1 MQLKVYGYPINPIL
15 YIYIS
20 CAIVYLIVCMTK
32 RSVIISILLFGKNA
46 RKRSSQ
52 RNYSK
57 GRQVVRDLGDI
68 EALLANQKQR
78 GEQM

>member
-1 MQLKVYGYPINPIL
+1 MNI
-15 YIYIS
+15 IYIS
-20 CAIVYLIVCMTK
+20 CAIVVYLIVCITI
-32 RSVIISILLFGKNA
+32 RSVIISLLLFGKNA

-68 EALLANQKQR
+68 ETLLANK
-78 GEQM
+78 GEEQM